1 MPTASPPAR
10 SAPAG
15 SPGHC
20 EESSDPRS
28 DRRDGPAPPAGS
40 PAGDTAAGASF
51 IETQFPVSRLSKE
64 SYKERKANYSQTLT
78 GLGKWW
84 GRKPL
89 VLVRAVLLGLLMPA
103 SGDPRRDRDVFLA
116 LLTMDDEGLW
126 RRKRRAVPLREI
138 RRRLS
143 AAERDEWFAPDAGP
157 ERLRL
162 RKGVTAADR
171 RRLQRLVFD
180 RLGYDEK
187 LVWCDRPE
195 QVDGPSAD
203 AWPAINAHLGT
214 AAASLPELVRELGR
228 RRFGRAPRVGDAFC
242 GGGSVPFEA
251 ARLGCEAYGSDLN
264 PVAALLTW
272 GALRIVGGG
281 PEVAGQVRAAQQAVF
296 DAVDRQVT
304 AWGIEHDANGWRADA
319 FLYCA
324 ETVCPACGW
333 RVPLAP
339 GWVVGEKTRTV
350 ARLRPEPAER
360 RFAIEVR
367 SGVGPDELAA
377 ARAAGTVK
385 GSRLECPQCRESTP
399 MAALRG
405 DRRDGGRGSGLRR
418 WENDDLAPRP
428 DDVFGERLYCV
439 RWRLPRLDALLR
451 AEQDARAGRPGSPP
465 PVPEQVGLDRAIAA
479 LAGLADAAGRR
490 EIAALRARD
499 WPAEER
505 ALEEARRE
513 FEARSAGRS
522 PQAELDAAARRPR
535 EAQAT
540 VAGRDA
546 RVDAL
551 TKATRS
557 AGRGPQAEPDA
568 AARRSREAQATVAGR
583 DARVGA
589 PTKAMRSAGRGP
601 RAELDTAARR
611 PREAQAT
618 VAGRDARV
626 GAPTKAM
633 RSAGRGPRA
642 ELDTAARRLR
652 EAQATV
658 AGRDARVDA
667 LTKSLPG
674 ALYRAAGDA
683 DREREARAL
692 DLLRVRFPEWQAR
705 GYVPSRTIAPG
716 DETSRLLRERG
727 WTHWHHLFNPRQLL
741 IAGSFIR
748 FLLTEKNLT
757 VIQKRAL
764 TLILARC
771 LNFNSRLTRWVDNA
785 ANEKGAD
792 TFANQA
798 LNTLL
803 VYVTRPW
810 PRMATIVKKSPTASQ
825 AFESLSSRAMPEKTL
840 GENFAGTTDFDTG
853 AVQPGDARENTWE
866 VDLWVTDPPY
876 ADAVN
881 YHELSEFF
889 LAWYEQPW
897 RSLFPNW
904 NSDSRRALAI
914 KGADADFRR
923 GMVASYRNLAEH
935 MPADGLQVV
944 MFTHQDASVWADL
957 TLILWTAGLRV
968 TAAWTIATETE
979 SALKEGNYVQ
989 GTVLMVLRK
998 QTSAETAFLDEVVP
1012 EVETEVERQLDAML
1026 RLDDREAPNFSDA
1039 DYQLAAYAAALRVLT
1054 RYRAVEDV
1062 DVARQLA
1069 RGRRAD
1075 DGNPIERIIADA
1087 VRTASDFLVPRG
1099 LPAHLWRR
1107 LGPEEKL
1114 YLKGLDVERRDEFRA
1129 GVYQEFARGFG
1140 VRDYRALLRTGKANE
1155 TRLKTASELGRRE
1168 LADSAFGRSLV
1179 RHALYAV
1186 WWTSEHGGDPA
1197 DSVRWLRAELPDYWP
1212 RREGLAAVLR
1222 YLAALDAGHWREDA
1236 AAARVLAGAVEN
1248 DHV

>member
-1 MPTASPPAR
+1 MPTATPPAR

-15 SPGHC
+15 SPGRI
-20 EESSDPRS
+20 EESSGPRSDRRDAAGARSAPGSARQESSGSRS

-138 RRRLS
+138 WRRLS

-281 PEVAGQVRAAQQAVF
+281 PEVAGQVRAAQQEVF

-360 RFAIEVR
+360 SFAIEVR

-465 PVPEQVGLDRAIAA
+465 PVPEQVGIDRAIAA

-499 WPAEER
+499 SSIFMGPPPS
-505 ALEEARRE
+505 
-513 FEARSAGRS
+513 SAT
-522 PQAELDAAARRPR
+522 PMP
-535 EAQAT
+535 
-540 VAGRDA
+540 
-546 RVDAL
+546 
-551 TKATRS
+551 
-557 AGRGPQAEPDA
+557 
-568 AARRSREAQATVAGR
+568 
-583 DARVGA
+583 
-589 PTKAMRSAGRGP
+589 PT
-601 RAELDTAARR
+601 
-611 PREAQAT
+611 
-618 VAGRDARV
+618 
-626 GAPTKAM
+626 
-633 RSAGRGPRA
+633 
-642 ELDTAARRLR
+642 
-652 EAQATV
+652 
-658 AGRDARVDA
+658 
-667 LTKSLPG
+667 
-674 ALYRAAGDA
+674 
-683 DREREARAL
+683 
-692 DLLRVRFPEWQAR
+692 
-705 GYVPSRTIAPG
+705 
-716 DETSRLLRERG
+716 
-727 WTHWHHLFNPRQLL
+727 
-741 IAGSFIR
+741 
-748 FLLTEKNLT
+748 
-757 VIQKRAL
+757 
-764 TLILARC
+764 LA
-771 LNFNSRLTRWVDNA
+771 
-785 ANEKGAD
+785 
-792 TFANQA
+792 
-798 LNTLL
+798 
-803 VYVTRPW
+803 
-810 PRMATIVKKSPTASQ
+810 
-825 AFESLSSRAMPEKTL
+825 
-840 GENFAGTTDFDTG
+840 
-853 AVQPGDARENTWE
+853 
-866 VDLWVTDPPY
+866 
-876 ADAVN
+876 
-881 YHELSEFF
+881 
-889 LAWYEQPW
+889 
-897 RSLFPNW
+897 
-904 NSDSRRALAI
+904 
-914 KGADADFRR
+914 
-923 GMVASYRNLAEH
+923 
-935 MPADGLQVV
+935 
-944 MFTHQDASVWADL
+944 
-957 TLILWTAGLRV
+957 
-968 TAAWTIATETE
+968 
-979 SALKEGNYVQ
+979 
-989 GTVLMVLRK
+989 
-998 QTSAETAFLDEVVP
+998 
-1012 EVETEVERQLDAML
+1012 
-1026 RLDDREAPNFSDA
+1026 
-1039 DYQLAAYAAALRVLT
+1039 
-1054 RYRAVEDV
+1054 
-1062 DVARQLA
+1062 
-1069 RGRRAD
+1069 
-1075 DGNPIERIIADA
+1075 
-1087 VRTASDFLVPRG
+1087 
-1099 LPAHLWRR
+1099 
-1107 LGPEEKL
+1107 
-1114 YLKGLDVERRDEFRA
+1114 
-1129 GVYQEFARGFG
+1129 
-1140 VRDYRALLRTGKANE
+1140 
-1155 TRLKTASELGRRE
+1155 
-1168 LADSAFGRSLV
+1168 
-1179 RHALYAV
+1179 
-1186 WWTSEHGGDPA
+1186 
-1197 DSVRWLRAELPDYWP
+1197 
-1212 RREGLAAVLR
+1212 
-1222 YLAALDAGHWREDA
+1222 
-1236 AAARVLAGAVEN
+1236 
-1248 DHV
+1248 

>member
-1 MPTASPPAR
+1 MPAAPPPAR
-10 SAPAG
+10 GAPAG
-15 SPGHC
+15 SPGRV
-20 EESSDPRS
+20 EESPGTRS
-28 DRRDGPAPPAGS
+28 DRRDGAATPAGSPKAERVAASARSDRPAAATAPAAPPARIEESSGSRGAGTPPAGS
-40 PAGDTAAGASF
+40 PAAAASF

-89 VLVRAVLLGLLMPA
+89 VLVRAVILGLLMPA

-126 RRKRRAVPLREI
+126 RRKRRAVPLRETW
-138 RRRLS
+138 RRLS
-143 AAERDEWFAPDAGP
+143 AAERDEWFAPETGSG
-157 ERLRL
+157 RLRL
-162 RKGVTAADR
+162 RKGMKAEDR

-187 LVWCDRPE
+187 LAWCDRPE
-195 QVDGPSAD
+195 QVDGPAAD

-281 PEVAGQVRAAQQAVF
+281 AEVAARVRGAQQEVF

-360 RFAIEVR
+360 RFAVEVR
-367 SGVGPDELAA
+367 SDVGQEELAA
-377 ARAAGTVK
+377 ARAAGTVRA
-385 GSRLECPQCRESTP
+385 SRLECPRCRESTP
-399 MAALRG
+399 MAAIRG
-405 DRRDGGRGSGLRR
+405 DRRGCGRGGGLRR

-451 AEQDARAGRPGSPP
+451 AEQDARAGRPASPP
-465 PVPEQVGLDRAIAA
+465 PAPEQVGLDRAIAA
-479 LAGLADAAGRR
+479 LADLSDAAGRR

-499 WPAEER
+499 WAAEER
-505 ALEEARRE
+505 ALEEARRD
-513 FEARSAGRS
+513 FEARSAGRG
-522 PQAELDAAARRPR
+522 PKAESDA
-535 EAQAT
+535 
-540 VAGRDA
+540 
-546 RVDAL
+546 
-551 TKATRS
+551 
-557 AGRGPQAEPDA
+557 
-568 AARRSREAQATVAGR
+568 
-583 DARVGA
+583 
-589 PTKAMRSAGRGP
+589 
-601 RAELDTAARR
+601 
-611 PREAQAT
+611 
-618 VAGRDARV
+618 
-626 GAPTKAM
+626 
-633 RSAGRGPRA
+633 
-642 ELDTAARRLR
+642 AARRLR

-667 LTKSLPG
+667 LTKALPG

-683 DREREARAL
+683 DLAREARAL
-692 DLLRVRFPEWQAR
+692 DLLRERFPKWQAR
-705 GYVPSRTIAPG
+705 GYVPSRAIAPG

-727 WTHWHHLFNPRQLL
+727 WTHWHHLFTPRQLL
-741 IAGSFIR
+741 VHGLISS
-748 FLLTEKNLT
+748 E
-757 VIQKRAL
+757 IQ
-764 TLILARC
+764 TSSSDEEEMIGCILGLSRC
-771 LNFNSRLTRWVDNA
+771 VDYNSKLCRWHTRVVGDKS
-785 ANEKGAD
+785 EQ
-792 TFANQA
+792 TFSNQA
-798 LNTLL
+798 LNTML
-803 VYVTRPW
+803 
-810 PRMATIVKKSPTASQ
+810 
-825 AFESLSSRAMPEKTL
+825 
-840 GENFAGTTDFDTG
+840 NFAGRGMSALEKAFFLDIGTSEIAGRGTTAAT
-853 AVQPGDARENTWE
+853 DARSVAADIDVW
-866 VDLWVTDPPY
+866 LTDPPY
-876 ADAVN
+876 ADAIN
-881 YHELSEFF
+881 YHELSEYF
-889 LAWYEQPW
+889 LAWHEKALLG
-897 RSLFPNW
+897 LFPDW
-904 NSDSRRALAI
+904 YADSKRALAVR
-914 KGADADFRR
+914 GAGADFRH
-923 GMVASYRNLAEH
+923 GMVDCYRNLAAR
-935 MPADGLQVV
+935 MSDDGLQVV

-968 TAAWTIATETE
+968 TAAWTIATETD

-1075 DGNPIERIIADA
+1075 EDDPIERIIADA

-1114 YLKGLDVERRDEFRA
+1114 YLKGLDVESHDEFRA

-1140 VRDYRALLRTGKANE
+1140 VRDYRALLRTGRANE

-1186 WWTSEHGGDPA
+1186 WWTAEQGGDPA
-1197 DSVRWLRAELPDYWP
+1197 DSLRWLRAELSDDYWP

-1222 YLAALDAGHWREDA
+1222 YLAALDAAHWREDA